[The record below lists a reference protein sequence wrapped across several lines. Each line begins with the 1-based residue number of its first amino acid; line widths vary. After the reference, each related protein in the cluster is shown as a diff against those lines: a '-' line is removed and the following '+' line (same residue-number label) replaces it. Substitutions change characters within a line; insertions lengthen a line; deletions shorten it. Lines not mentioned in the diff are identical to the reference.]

1 MTRVVIRLPAV
12 LAEAAGLTG
21 GQREVEV
28 ELAPGATVGQVL
40 DAVADGRPRLAW
52 RLRDETGTLRRYV
65 NVFVGDDDVR
75 SAGGLAT
82 PVADGDVV
90 TVLPSV
96 AGG

>member
-1 MTRVVIRLPAV
+1 MSRVVVRLPAV
-12 LAEAAGLTG
+12 LAEAAGLDG
-21 GQREVEV
+21 GRRTVEV
-28 ELAPGATVGQVL
+28 ELASGATVGQVL
-40 DAVADGRPRLAW
+40 DAVTDGRPRLAW
-52 RLRDETGTLRRYV
+52 RLRDETGALRRYV

-82 PVADGDVV
+82 PVAEGDVV